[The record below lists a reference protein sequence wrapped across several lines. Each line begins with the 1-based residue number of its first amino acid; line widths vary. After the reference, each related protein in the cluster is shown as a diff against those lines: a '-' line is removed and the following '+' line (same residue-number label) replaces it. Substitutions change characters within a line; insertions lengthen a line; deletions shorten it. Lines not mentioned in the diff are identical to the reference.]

1 MSAAKQRPKPW
12 KKFGSGSFMDT
23 LFKITVCVAYDS
35 LVITTLL
42 LPLSIVRIII
52 FESVTQMWIMSF
64 RLLYGW
70 SLSGDG
76 VVWLCINIS
85 STVAGSDWCILI
97 LALVINDIDWRIS
110 LPGPL
115 WYQLHVVLFDRGHP
129 HLRNFDSVISIDM
142 PFG

>member
-12 KKFGSGSFMDT
+12 KTFDSGSFMDT

-52 FESVTQMWIMSF
+52 ISHSDVDRVISTAI
-64 RLLYGW
+64 YGW

-85 STVAGSDWCILI
+85 STVAGSDLYILI

-115 WYQLHVVLFDRGHP
+115 WYQLHVVLFDCRHP
-129 HLRNFDSVISIDM
+129 HFQNFDSVISIDM
-142 PFG
+142 PLG